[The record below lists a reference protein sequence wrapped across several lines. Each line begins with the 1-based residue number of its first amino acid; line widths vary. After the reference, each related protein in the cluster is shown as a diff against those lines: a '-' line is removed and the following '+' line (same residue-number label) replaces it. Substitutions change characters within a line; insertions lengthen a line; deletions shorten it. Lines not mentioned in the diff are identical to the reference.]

1 MPAAFR
7 KGMDGSAPRQLVV
20 TLLDQCLAAYPPA
33 EWEHLEGQLNQLPT
47 FSREVK
53 ALTRVLASRA
63 VDCTLDRQGRIR
75 LPANLRQACGL
86 SREAVVIGVLNR
98 FEIWSPEAWDAFLR
112 DSERIL
118 DDVSRAVHWPPPP
131 GAPPSTGKP

>member
-7 KGMDGSAPRQLVV
+7 KDLQEADARHLVV
-20 TLLDQCLAAYPPA
+20 TVLDQCLAAYPPA
-33 EWEHLEGQLNQLPT
+33 EWGRLETQLAQLPA

-63 VDCTLDRQGRIR
+63 VDCGLDVQGRIL
-75 LPANLRQACGL
+75 LPPGLRQATGL
-86 SREAVVIGVLNR
+86 TREAVVIGVLNR
-98 FEIWSPEAWDAFLR
+98 FEVWRPESWDDFLR
-112 DSERIL
+112 DSDRLL
-118 DDVSRAVHWPPPP
+118 DDVSLDVRWPLPP